1 VVAGEPGSEENAA
14 LEQRAAAD
22 VSSAGQFAKHAPPA

>member
-1 VVAGEPGSEENAA
+1 VVAGEPGIEENAA
-14 LEQRAAAD
+14 LELRAAD